1 MTAAVWQSREALEE
15 RIGPDFVEIGSSGAL
30 DRESLIA
37 LILGSDPGVWAAE
50 DFAVREL
57 APTVALA
64 RYRSVIDQENGEPP
78 RVALRSS
85 IWRVGGLII

>member
-57 APTVALA
+57 APTDPPLA
-64 RYRSVIDQENGEPP
+64 VKRGFSRCH
-78 RVALRSS
+78 LRA
-85 IWRVGGLII
+85 RRA